1 MNINNMTEQ
10 QIENQA
16 SKNICLWAVSCQ
28 NAYFKRNKINDYI
41 DDVQDVRQAD
51 IKQGLNLAEKAD
63 TWDLLVAFSR
73 LILELDVYKNAYGCP
88 VKKFKRLIG
97 LLWFAASGNPRYLM
111 GNVNTAVL
119 MTLLALSG
127 VDMTDRE
134 YIKQALAG
142 SYHLDAGHIPAN
154 FLPYCKKA
162 WQVLQTVDKSTSP
175 TQISVVIGGECP
187 ILLVSGIMN
196 SKGQIIRN
204 SKVLHGILK
213 GLSKMTESSFN
224 KMVFEGVKNAGK
236 L

>member
-1 MNINNMTEQ
+1 MTITEHQINQVRNEVH
-10 QIENQA
+10 A
-16 SKNICLWAVSCQ
+16 VAVSCQ
-28 NAYFKRNKINDYI
+28 NAYFQRKRINTRINDI
-41 DDVQDVRQAD
+41 EDITQAD
-51 IKQGLNLAEKAD
+51 VKQGLRLSAKAD
-63 TWDLLVAFSR
+63 SLETWHRFCELW
-73 LILELDVYKNAYGCP
+73 LELKLGINLRGAP